1 MGEDARIAEGLG
13 AGADARGTAGGAGGA
28 DARACGVASEEACA
42 GVGVA
47 CGGVPTGAG
56 VACGTERAAAGAGG
70 PLCLDAHLPFSYW
83 RQRDLDHGDPAVS
96 PKACPAGAYA
106 RALVA
111 EIESLGADL
120 VGQGHAVAGVFF
132 SGGYLGLLDPED
144 FRDILRAVRRA
155 FTVAGR
161 LRVEGVTFPGS
172 VDMYAASAYLD
183 EGMGALM
190 LEVPTLS
197 AREAAACGLPN
208 VLQALDKS
216 VYVLQS
222 YGAAEFGLRLPA
234 DIPGRSRDTW
244 AYLLGQVNH
253 YRPMHVE
260 LSGGGASEDEGRALF
275 ERGLR
280 DSGYRRVAGAV
291 PGRCLFTR
299 AFADPLFACLPGPA
313 ACGAPPAGVAC
324 ERLGVGL
331 GAQTCVDGF
340 WTKSTTDLVRYLAQ
354 AGDYRD
360 LVVEAR
366 EV

>member
-1 MGEDARIAEGLG
+1 MGEDALIAEGLG
-13 AGADARGTAGGAGGA
+13 AGVGARGA
-28 DARACGVASEEACA
+28 ASEEARA

-47 CGGVPTGAG
+47 CGGAPAGAG
-56 VACGTERAAAGAGG
+56 VACGAAGLGAAAPAGG
-70 PLCLDAHLPFSYW
+70 PLCLDVHLPFSYW

-120 VGQGHAVAGVFF
+120 AGQGHAVAGVFF

-155 FTVAGR
+155 FTVAGL

-190 LEVPTLS
+190 LEMPTLS
-197 AREAAACGLPN
+197 AREAAVCGLPN

-260 LSGGGASEDEGRALF
+260 LSGGGASGGASEDEGRTLF

-280 DSGYRRVAGAV
+280 DSGYRRVAGAA

-299 AFADPLFACLPGPA
+299 ASADPLFACLPGPA

-340 WTKSTTDLVRYLAQ
+340 WTKSTTDLARYLAQ

>member
-13 AGADARGTAGGAGGA
+13 AGTS
-28 DARACGVASEEACA
+28 ACGAASEEACA
-42 GVGVA
+42 GAGVA

-56 VACGTERAAAGAGG
+56 AACGAERATAPVGG
-70 PLCLDAHLPFSYW
+70 PLCLDVHLPFSYW

-120 VGQGHAVAGVFF
+120 AGQGHAVAGVFF

-260 LSGGGASEDEGRALF
+260 LSGGGASGGASEDEGRTLF
-275 ERGLR
+275 ERGLC

-299 AFADPLFACLPGPA
+299 ASADPLFACLPGPA

-340 WTKSTTDLVRYLAQ
+340 WTKSTTDFARYLAQ

-360 LVVEAR
+360 LVVETR

>member
-13 AGADARGTAGGAGGA
+13 AGTDARGAAGEE
-28 DARACGVASEEACA
+28 ARA
-42 GVGVA
+42 
-47 CGGVPTGAG
+47 GAG
-56 VACGTERAAAGAGG
+56 VACGGEAGAGAGAACGAERAAAGAGG
-70 PLCLDAHLPFSYW
+70 PLCLDVHLPFSYW
-83 RQRDLDHGDPAVS
+83 RQRDLDHGDPAVF
-96 PKACPAGAYA
+96 PKACPASAYA

-120 VGQGHAVAGVFF
+120 AGQGHAVAGVFF
-132 SGGYLGLLDPED
+132 SGGYLGLLDPEG

-183 EGMGALM
+183 EGMGVLM

-197 AREAAACGLPN
+197 AREAAVCGLPN

-260 LSGGGASEDEGRALF
+260 LSGGGASGDARGACEDEARALF

-280 DSGYRRVAGAV
+280 DSGYRRVAGAA

-299 AFADPLFACLPGPA
+299 ASAGPLFACLPGPA
-313 ACGAPPAGVAC
+313 ACGAPPVGAVC

-340 WTKSTTDLVRYLAQ
+340 WTKSTTDLARYLAQ

-360 LVVEAR
+360 LVVEAC